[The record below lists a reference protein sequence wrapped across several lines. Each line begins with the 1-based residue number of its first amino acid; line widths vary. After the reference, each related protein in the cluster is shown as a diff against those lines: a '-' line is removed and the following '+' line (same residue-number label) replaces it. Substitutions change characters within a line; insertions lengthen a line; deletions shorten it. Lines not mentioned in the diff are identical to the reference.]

1 MNSAKRFKLT
11 THQLQLIVIATIE
24 AETDKFHREQG
35 WDADYKELT
44 ELFAELN
51 RMVNKENDYA
61 VSVEVY
67 A

>member
-1 MNSAKRFKLT
+1 MEKFSLT

-24 AETDKFHREQG
+24 AASDKFHKEQG
-35 WDADYKELT
+35 WDKDYDELT
-44 ELFAELN
+44 EIFAGLN

-61 VSVEVY
+61 VSVEVF

>member
-11 THQLQLIVIATIE
+11 THQLQLIVIATID
-24 AETDKFHREQG
+24 AETDKFHKEQG
-35 WDADYKELT
+35 WDKDYDELT

-51 RMVNKENDYA
+51 RMVNEENNYT
-61 VSVEVY
+61 VNVEVY